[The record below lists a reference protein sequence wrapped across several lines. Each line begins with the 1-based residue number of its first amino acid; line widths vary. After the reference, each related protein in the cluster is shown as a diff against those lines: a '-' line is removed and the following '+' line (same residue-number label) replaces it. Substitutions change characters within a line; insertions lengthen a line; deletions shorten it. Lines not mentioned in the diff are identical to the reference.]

1 MVWELIEGS
10 KEGIGGY
17 ELLNGCV
24 DDWKWQGDGANGG
37 DITEVMGKTNIAI
50 AARIAGIYPP
60 LLVRCEANGLFPFL

>member
-1 MVWELIEGS
+1 MIWELIEGS

-37 DITEVMGKTNIAI
+37 DSTEVMAKTNIAI

-60 LLVRCEANGLFPFL
+60 LLVRREANGLFPFL